1 MTVPVTS
8 GDGLVLGRPEVVV
21 QGAYAAP
28 LNVGT
33 HYDVSADGRRFLLI
47 VEEEGPEGEA
57 TPPPIMVVLNWNQE
71 LVEQVPV
78 P

>member
-8 GDGLVLGRPEVVV
+8 DAGLVLGRPEVAV
-21 QGAYAAP
+21 QGAYASP
-28 LNVGT
+28 VNTGT
-33 HYDVSADGRRFLLI
+33 HYDVSPDGRRFLLI
-47 VEEEGPEGEA
+47 VDEEVPEGEA

-71 LVEQVPV
+71 LLEQVPI